1 MSLEGSIKDFG
12 LSDIFQ
18 LIFVQQKSGI
28 MSVRHQSQLASVGF
42 VKGMVV
48 SAQVDEKEGSERIG
62 GVLVRAKRLTPQQ
75 LQEALKAQQETG
87 DYLGQILVARN
98 TISEA
103 DLKRALRLQIL
114 EAVYRLFRWNEG
126 QYSFDQKDVEYPKA
140 YVDPISTEHILME
153 GVRRLDEWPYIEKK
167 IPSLSLVFA
176 QVAEKQGEIEAVK
189 PASAAK
195 PESNPDDP
203 FADLDTEESGRF
215 SQDEITVYHAVNGS
229 DNVSKII
236 DLVQMGEFEVCKAL
250 SNLLT
255 AGLIAPVGSPVSD
268 VARELPAA
276 VKWLVAALM
285 ATGRWTVNIALI
297 AALLGAPAAA
307 AWRYGKDL
315 ARTADRDLQ
324 ALKSFTLLNQLAG
337 LRVLVHLWAIEH
349 GQLPDNLSRPIEEYG
364 AGSWPLSDPWG
375 RPWRYDLKTGEVSS
389 SPAADDNGAGTAA
402 SPASIK

>member
-18 LIFVQQKSGI
+18 LILVQQKSGV
-28 MSVRHQSQLASVGF
+28 MSVRHQSRRASVGF

-48 SAQVDEKEGSERIG
+48 SAQVDEEEGGERIG

-75 LQEALKAQQETG
+75 LQEALKTQQETG
-87 DYLGQILVARN
+87 DYLGQILVAKN
-98 TISEA
+98 AISEA

-114 EAVYRLFRWNEG
+114 EAVYRLFRWKEG
-126 QYSFDQKDVEYPKA
+126 RYSFDQKDVDYPKA

-167 IPSLSLVFA
+167 ISSLSLVFA
-176 QVAEKQGEIEAVK
+176 QVAEKRGEIDAAK

-195 PESNPDDP
+195 PESNPDDDP

-215 SQDEITVYHAVNGS
+215 SQDEIAVFHAVNGS
-229 DNVSKII
+229 DDVSKII

-255 AGLIAPVGSPVSD
+255 AGLIAPVGVPAGK

-276 VKWLVAALM
+276 VTWLIGALM
-285 ATGRWTVNIALI
+285 ATGLWTVNIALM

-307 AWRYGKDL
+307 AWRYGEDL
-315 ARTADRDLQ
+315 VKIADRDFQ
-324 ALKSFTLLNQLAG
+324 AIRSLALLNQLAG
-337 LRVLVHLWAIEH
+337 LRELVHLWTMEH
-349 GQLPDNLSRPIEEYG
+349 GRRPDSVYRPIEDYG
-364 AGSWPLSDPWG
+364 ASSWPLADPWG
-375 RPWRYDLKTGEVSS
+375 RPWRYDPQTGDVSS
-389 SPAADDNGAGTAA
+389 PGADEEIGAATSPVLR
-402 SPASIK
+402 

>member
-1 MSLEGSIKDFG
+1 MSLEGSIRDFG

-18 LIFVQQKSGI
+18 LIHVQQKSGV
-28 MSVRHQSQLASVGF
+28 MSVRHQSRRASVGF

-48 SAQVDEKEGSERIG
+48 SAQVDEEEGGERIG

-98 TISEA
+98 AISEV

-114 EAVYRLFRWNEG
+114 EAVYRLFRWKEG
-126 QYSFDQKDVEYPKA
+126 QYSFDQKDVDYPKA

-153 GVRRLDEWPYIEKK
+153 GVRRLDEWPYIEKR
-167 IPSLSLVFA
+167 ISSLSLVFA
-176 QVAEKQGEIEAVK
+176 QVAEKKGEVEATK
-189 PASAAK
+189 PATAAK

-215 SQDEITVYHAVNGS
+215 SQDEIEIFHAVNGS
-229 DNVSKII
+229 DSVSKII

-255 AGLIAPVGSPVSD
+255 AGLIAPVGAPAGA

-276 VKWLVAALM
+276 ITWAIGALT

-297 AALLGAPAAA
+297 AALLGAPAVAA
-307 AWRYGKDL
+307 SRYGEDL
-315 ARTADRDLQ
+315 VRIADRDLQ
-324 ALKSFTLLNQLAG
+324 AIRSLVLPNQLAG
-337 LRVLVHLWAIEH
+337 LRELVHLWTIER
-349 GQLPDNLSRPIEEYG
+349 GRRPDSVYRPIEDYG
-364 AGSWPLSDPWG
+364 ADSWPLSDPWG
-375 RPWRYDLKTGEVSS
+375 RPWRYDLQTGDVSS
-389 SPAADDNGAGTAA
+389 FGTDDDIGTTTSPVLR
-402 SPASIK
+402 

>member
-18 LIFVQQKSGI
+18 LIQVQQKSGV
-28 MSVRHQSQLASVGF
+28 MSVRDQSWRASVGF

-48 SAQVDEKEGSERIG
+48 SAQVDEEKSGERIG
-62 GVLVRAKRLTPQQ
+62 GVLVRARRLTPQQ

-98 TISEA
+98 IISEA

-114 EAVYRLFRWNEG
+114 EAVYRLFRWKEG
-126 QYSFDQKDVEYPKA
+126 RYSFDQKDVDYPKA

-167 IPSLSLVFA
+167 ISSLSLVFA
-176 QVAEKQGEIEAVK
+176 QVAEKRGEIEAAK

-195 PESNPDDP
+195 PDSSPDDP
-203 FADLDTEESGRF
+203 FADLDTKESGRF
-215 SQDEITVYHAVNGS
+215 SQDEIAAFHAVNGS
-229 DNVSKII
+229 DDVSKII

-255 AGLIAPVGSPVSD
+255 AGLIVPVGAPAGA
-268 VARELPAA
+268 VARELPEA
-276 VKWLVAALM
+276 VTWAIGALM

-297 AALLGAPAAA
+297 AALLAAPAAA
-307 AWRYGKDL
+307 AWRYGEDL
-315 ARTADRDLQ
+315 VRIADRDLQ
-324 ALKSFTLLNQLAG
+324 AIRSLALPNQLAG
-337 LRVLVHLWAIEH
+337 LRELVHLWTMEH
-349 GQLPDNLSRPIEEYG
+349 GQRPDSVYRPIEDYG
-364 AGSWPLSDPWG
+364 ASSWPLADPWG
-375 RPWRYDLKTGEVSS
+375 RPWRDDLQTGDIS
-389 SPAADDNGAGTAA
+389 SPGADEEMGTST
-402 SPASIK
+402 SPILH